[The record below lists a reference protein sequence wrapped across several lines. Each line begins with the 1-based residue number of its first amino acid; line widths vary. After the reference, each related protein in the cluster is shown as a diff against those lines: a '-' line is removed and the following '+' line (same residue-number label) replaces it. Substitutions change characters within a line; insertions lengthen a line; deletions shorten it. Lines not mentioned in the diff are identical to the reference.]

1 MLATELL
8 YINPF
13 LTVEQI
19 LSVELM
25 SVYEPMGGLEAV
37 TQR

>member
-25 SVYEPMGGLEAV
+25 YVYQPMGGLEAV
-37 TQR
+37 ARR